1 MKNKADTQKIQAEN
15 SHILFPPTITT
26 ISVPVLFGRGE
37 KTESTYEETHQPK
50 RKKPKS
56 RAVAKYEVSEGVL
69 KFFDA
74 KGFPKKRWALIKEI
88 PISEVSNVEN
98 FGNELNITWNGV
110 VYSFVLKKKSESFS
124 ELRDQIRGLL
134 EQQQKT
140 EEITDQASLRKIDLT
155 GLVNVS
161 IGIVDLTFD
170 ILMGLHEKRIDWM
183 RLEGSADKLGRSWNF
198 TSQTV
203 APLNLDFEKVS
214 AAIGKQIPKEVAKET
229 FIILKSIYTYF
240 EGLKPA
246 DMEKVHFQNAKLSIL
261 AYYTLNDLLFGKVIG
276 EKDSRKES
284 LALEDILL
292 SLANESNVKVNF
304 EELQVNMDRLDAE
317 MIDENT
323 IEEARAIF
331 KKKLGLSEE
340 LESAF

>member
-1 MKNKADTQKIQAEN
+1 MKNKEDTQKIQAEN
-15 SHILFPPTITT
+15 CHIPLTPTITT
-26 ISVPVLFGRGE
+26 VAVPVLFGRGK
-37 KTESTYEETHQPK
+37 KTESTQEKTPQPE

-56 RAVAKYEVSEGVL
+56 LAVAKYEVSESAL

-74 KGFPKKRWALIKEI
+74 KGFPKKRWVLITEI

-98 FGNELNITWNGV
+98 FGNELSITWNGV

-140 EEITDQASLRKIDLT
+140 EESTDQASLRKSDLT
-155 GLVNVS
+155 GLINGS
-161 IGIVDLTFD
+161 IGIVDLAFD
-170 ILMGLHEKRIDWM
+170 ILMGLHEKRVDWT
-183 RLEGSADKLGRSWNF
+183 RLEVSADKLGSSRDF
-198 TSQTV
+198 TGQTV

-214 AAIGKQIPKEVAKET
+214 AAIKKQIPKETAKET
-229 FIILKSIYTYF
+229 FSILKSIYTYF
-240 EGLKPA
+240 EILKPA
-246 DMEKVHFQNAKLSIL
+246 DGEKVYFQNALLSIL

-284 LALEDILL
+284 LALEDVLM

-317 MIDENT
+317 TGDKNA

-331 KKKLGLSEE
+331 KKQLE
-340 LESAF
+340 LL